1 MIENIKYFDG
11 ITILAGVRPG
21 GEVRNMTTGTSNK
34 DLNMNDGA
42 GILEA
47 LRGEFPSPEDFE
59 ARVRADYDPNYICFF
74 GLGTAA
80 AGWIRHWCTDK
91 GVEVPPE
98 DVREDLASRLLG
110 WA

>member
-1 MIENIKYFDG
+1 MD
-11 ITILAGVRPG
+11 A
-21 GEVRNMTTGTSNK
+21 
-34 DLNMNDGA
+34 A

-47 LRGEFPSPEDFE
+47 LRGEFPSPKEFE
-59 ARVRADYDPNYICFF
+59 ARVRKDYDPTYICFF

-80 AGWIRHWCTDK
+80 AGWIRHWCTRE

-110 WA
+110 WARCSSSGPSAPAGWSAGSGCPSPGRPGARSPG